1 MELEYDCGRSG
12 GEFESESG
20 GDELD
25 EDAEVVE
32 DGEVEAGLD
41 ALRSLWSLIRIAL
54 RISVRLAKTASWSDA
69 CTRA

>member
-1 MELEYDCGRSG
+1 M
-12 GEFESESG
+12 
-20 GDELD
+20 D